1 MYNDGRSDA
10 PELLLLS
17 NSPSSSDVDD
27 DDEGDKG
34 QREEKGFGFFYG
46 GGGGESSSD
55 ESADDE
61 EEDGEYFEEDDD
73 DDEEEGH
80 LISNLMAAIQN
91 RARLMRAHM
100 LVAQSLGIIE
110 RLDSERRPQPP
121 TQTLPPPPPL
131 PLGHELLYD
140 SEEEDL
146 ADEIENTQ
154 RAAALTYKWGECCVC
169 CEPGEGMVDLAT
181 GRTTYL
187 TLSRVNSHFL
197 DVPADLT
204 EYRAGL
210 NQEFLADKFLV
221 AGACERPGHD
231 MCVRCIRHICTRKD
245 VCMSLLVQGKG
256 FLPCLHS
263 STEECNNALGQRN
276 VWPDVSMRNILTL
289 AECSQFYEWASS
301 VRKTV
306 ENPLPSDAYNH
317 YFDGGPAMRSE
328 RVTREYPGM
337 FFHEAVN
344 AVDVA
349 DQLNAIVRSE
359 KVELY
364 CRQCYVPLE
373 HSSMCNTLT
382 HCCIDMCNICGR
394 CDFDLDNDLSHWKSK
409 NNPHG
414 CPRYSDDDPELK
426 EMGYLCCEGKC
437 FTDTE
442 PCTLKEHAE
451 GRKNYLQFR
460 KQKQCEGLWN
470 SLSSST
476 KTQVMPLLFRD
487 TKEFLQR
494 NVV

>member
-1 MYNDGRSDA
+1 
-10 PELLLLS
+10 
-17 NSPSSSDVDD
+17 
-27 DDEGDKG
+27 
-34 QREEKGFGFFYG
+34 
-46 GGGGESSSD
+46 
-55 ESADDE
+55 
-61 EEDGEYFEEDDD
+61 
-73 DDEEEGH
+73 
-80 LISNLMAAIQN
+80 MALRTPPQA
-91 RARLMRAHM
+91 A
-100 LVAQSLGIIE
+100 
-110 RLDSERRPQPP
+110 QPP
-121 TQTLPPPPPL
+121 LL

-140 SEEEDL
+140 SEEEEEEDL
-146 ADEIENTQ
+146 ADGLENTQ
-154 RAAALTYKWGECCVC
+154 RAVALTYKWGECCVC

-187 TLSRVNSHFL
+187 TLSRVNSHFV
-197 DVPADLT
+197 DVPSDLT
-204 EYRAGL
+204 AFREGL
-210 NQEFLADKFLV
+210 NQEFLADGFLV

-263 STEECNNALGQRN
+263 STEECKNALGQRN
-276 VWPDVSMRNILTL
+276 VWPDVSMLNILTPT
-289 AECSQFYEWASS
+289 ECSRFYKWARS

-317 YFDGGPAMRSE
+317 YFDGGPALRSE

-337 FFHEAVN
+337 FLHEAVN
-344 AVDVA
+344 VVDVA

-359 KVELY
+359 KVELF

-394 CDFDLDNDLSHWKSK
+394 CDFDLDNDLSHWKSE

-426 EMGYLCCEGKC
+426 EMGYMCCEGKC

-451 GRKNYLQFR
+451 GRQNYLKFR
-460 KQKQCEGLWN
+460 KEKQCEGLWN
-470 SLSSST
+470 SLSPAT
-476 KTQVMPLLFRD
+476 KTQIMPLLFRD